1 MAHLAVQVCIVGDHP
16 GDHLPRQR
24 VLREPAQ
31 FGHGHGK
38 DDDKY
43 DVQVGHGNNKDG
55 DTEGA
60 AFEKEPDG

>member
-31 FGHGHGK
+31 VAYGHGK
-38 DDDKY
+38 DDDT
-43 DVQVGHGNNKDG
+43 DGAQVGHVNDDDK
-55 DTEGA
+55 
-60 AFEKEPDG
+60 